1 MEELGPPQ
9 PGDDISGAV
18 AMVDSSVVAA
28 TGAVRAAEAVS
39 GNSRA
44 VSIGLVEPVN
54 LYSKVDRSVKYGFL
68 LIGFTFLALFL
79 FDIVGGARL
88 AAAEYLL
95 TGAALVLFFVLL
107 LAFAEVI
114 GFTAAYILGAGA
126 IIGLLSAYNAAVL
139 KSWRRGRYIGA
150 LLTGLYAL
158 LFVLLNLEA
167 WSLLIGSVLLLVALA
182 SVMYATRNVDWSAV
196 GQGSRHPTREPDG
209 APAS

>member
-1 MEELGPPQ
+1 MEELGPPLLNDDAGYAMAPIVGSSTSTVSRG
-9 PGDDISGAV
+9 PGRAV
-18 AMVDSSVVAA
+18 ES
-28 TGAVRAAEAVS
+28 VS

-44 VSIGLVEPVN
+44 VTVGLIEPIN

-68 LIGFTFLALFL
+68 FIGFTFLAFLL
-79 FDIVGGARL
+79 FDIVGGARV

-126 IIGLLSAYNAAVL
+126 IIGLLSAYSAAVL
-139 KSWRRGRYIGA
+139 KSWRRGRFIGA
-150 LLTGLYAL
+150 LLIGLYAL

-182 SVMYATRNVDWSAV
+182 SVMYATRNVEWSNV
-196 GQGSRHPTREPDG
+196 GQGKS
-209 APAS
+209 